1 MLLQIVL
8 AAVIFASPTLAQELE
23 LDFDS
28 FDFDDD
34 FEIIIE
40 DTPAPTSL
48 DLSAVVGLS
57 YSGIGVLDESW
68 TAQFN
73 ISNEH
78 NFGSLGFL
86 EWAGNVA
93 LNDDDM
99 SLNLT
104 RIHLQ
109 NSAGDFSWKLG
120 KYRIGWG
127 EIEGTPVLDILNS
140 ALSFGSGLGGDE
152 LPGQWFAGL
161 DYFPNSMT
169 ISSFVGVA
177 PEVAHSTPTD
187 SSTDVEIGI
196 KAEIPTVSGSVS
208 FYAAQLIPQSGV
220 VDINADTSH
229 AEPYILTGISANHSI
244 GSVLLEIDVA
254 GKFGLQRSTD
264 LALSEHS
271 RIDAAIGLEYAASN
285 TMQITA
291 AVTAEHWL
299 EQSQNYFLP
308 DGFLS
313 PQTTANYILGVSET
327 LMEGKLSVSANKLG
341 ALNNTANVA
350 AVSAS
355 YAYSEKLEF
364 GASAM
369 WMNIEAGTPLESMDG
384 FKQFGLTST
393 FHF

>member
-86 EWAGNVA
+86 EWAGNVT

-109 NSAGDFSWKLG
+109 NSA
-120 KYRIGWG
+120 
-127 EIEGTPVLDILNS
+127 
-140 ALSFGSGLGGDE
+140 
-152 LPGQWFAGL
+152 
-161 DYFPNSMT
+161 
-169 ISSFVGVA
+169 
-177 PEVAHSTPTD
+177 
-187 SSTDVEIGI
+187 EIGR
-196 KAEIPTVSGSVS
+196 AHV
-208 FYAAQLIPQSGV
+208 
-220 VDINADTSH
+220 
-229 AEPYILTGISANHSI
+229 
-244 GSVLLEIDVA
+244 
-254 GKFGLQRSTD
+254 
-264 LALSEHS
+264 
-271 RIDAAIGLEYAASN
+271 
-285 TMQITA
+285 
-291 AVTAEHWL
+291 
-299 EQSQNYFLP
+299 
-308 DGFLS
+308 
-313 PQTTANYILGVSET
+313 
-327 LMEGKLSVSANKLG
+327 
-341 ALNNTANVA
+341 
-350 AVSAS
+350 
-355 YAYSEKLEF
+355 
-364 GASAM
+364 
-369 WMNIEAGTPLESMDG
+369 
-384 FKQFGLTST
+384 
-393 FHF
+393 